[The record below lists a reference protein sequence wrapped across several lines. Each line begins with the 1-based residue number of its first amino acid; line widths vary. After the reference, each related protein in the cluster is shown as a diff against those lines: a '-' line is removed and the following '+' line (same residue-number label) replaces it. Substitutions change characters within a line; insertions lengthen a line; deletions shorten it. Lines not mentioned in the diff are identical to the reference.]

1 MKARRIASGVSS
13 APVARKE
20 RPIAVVLAR
29 TEEEDLHAGL
39 ARLVVDGDHI
49 GIAHGRQVDALA
61 HLDMG
66 ERLDAVAI
74 GCGRLEF
81 ERVARRRH
89 PIGKPALD
97 LPAPPGKEGPRL
109 LHQHV
114 VVGLADPAHA
124 GRRAAL
130 DLMLQAGPGA
140 ALQDRIRAR
149 AQREGALERVY
160 REVHGAGGREW
171 AEVVALPALGAA
183 VLRDLRPAMA
193 PAKQNVGERFVVS
206 EQDVV
211 VRLEPLDHVALEQ
224 ERFDL
229 ALRRG
234 HLDRYR
240 GRYHALQAD
249 GQRADVDVGRDPLL
263 QALGLAD
270 IERFLVPVAHAVDA
284 RARRHG
290 LQRLAQRRDSALE
303 RDSRVGKRR
312 GVVRDG
318 RGRPLDLHVHHRVI
332 RLMRHLA

>member
-1 MKARRIASGVSS
+1 MELDPPPRLERERLGEQRCLLQRAVHQNEWWRLPPTVELANEGAEDRLGRVVG
-13 APVARKE
+13 PVARKE

-89 PIGKPALD
+89 AIGKPALD

-149 AQREGALERVY
+149 AQREGALERV
-160 REVHGAGGREW
+160 
-171 AEVVALPALGAA
+171 L
-183 VLRDLRPAMA
+183 
-193 PAKQNVGERFVVS
+193 S
-206 EQDVV
+206 
-211 VRLEPLDHVALEQ
+211 
-224 ERFDL
+224 
-229 ALRRG
+229 
-234 HLDRYR
+234 
-240 GRYHALQAD
+240 
-249 GQRADVDVGRDPLL
+249 
-263 QALGLAD
+263 
-270 IERFLVPVAHAVDA
+270 
-284 RARRHG
+284 
-290 LQRLAQRRDSALE
+290 
-303 RDSRVGKRR
+303 
-312 GVVRDG
+312 
-318 RGRPLDLHVHHRVI
+318 
-332 RLMRHLA
+332 